1 MKKKIIWIAS
11 YPKSGNTWARTILTS
26 LFFTKDGKFD
36 FEILKSISIFEN
48 VERFEFVK
56 EINLEDYKKLNEL
69 ETLSKYWIECQKRTE
84 MNGDFIF
91 FKTHHSC
98 ITYQKKF
105 SFTNLDNSIGL
116 IYLIRDPRDVVISYS
131 KHMGWDIDHAIEL
144 MKKRG
149 AINYYSSKFEEK
161 RNKYP
166 AVISSWDEHI
176 ESWQTLNVPKLI
188 IKYEDL
194 LENTK
199 ETLIK
204 IVNFFQNKYPIKFRN
219 LDEKIDNIIL
229 TTKFE
234 ILKNHEQKYGFSESS
249 KNSNFFRIG
258 KKNQWEKTLTNEQIR
273 SIEGAFEKK
282 MKEFNYL

>member
-26 LFFTKDGKFD
+26 LFFTKDGKFN
-36 FEILKSISIFEN
+36 FEKLKSISIFEN

-56 EINLEDYKKLNEL
+56 NINPADYKKLNEL
-69 ETLSKYWIECQKRTE
+69 ETLSKYWIECQNRTE

-98 ITYQKKF
+98 ITYLKKF
-105 SFTNLDNSIGL
+105 SFTNLENSIGL
-116 IYLIRDPRDVVISYS
+116 IYLIRDPRDVVISYA
-131 KHMGWDIDHAIEL
+131 KHMGWNIDHAIKL
-144 MKKRG
+144 MKKKG

-166 AVISSWDEHI
+166 AVISSWDEHL
-176 ESWQTLNVPKLI
+176 ESWQNLHVPKLI
-188 IKYEDL
+188 IRYEDL

-199 ETLIK
+199 ETLIT
-204 IVNFFQNKYPIKFRN
+204 IANFFQNNYPIKFRN
-219 LDEKIDNIIL
+219 LNEKIDNIIL

-234 ILKNHEQKYGFSESS
+234 VLKKHEQKHGFSESS
-249 KNSNFFRIG
+249 KNSDFFRIG
-258 KKNQWEKTLTNEQIR
+258 KKNQWEKNLTNKQVK
-273 SIEGAFEKK
+273 SIEIAFAKQ
-282 MKEFNYL
+282 MREFNYL